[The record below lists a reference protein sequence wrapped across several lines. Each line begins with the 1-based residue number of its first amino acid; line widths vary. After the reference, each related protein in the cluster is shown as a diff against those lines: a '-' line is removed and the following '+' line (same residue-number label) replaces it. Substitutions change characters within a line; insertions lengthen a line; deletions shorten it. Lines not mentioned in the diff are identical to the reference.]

1 MKILYILNIA
11 KRVNNFSYTS
21 MVAAQ
26 NVGFEY
32 QIAGNWEYENEEE
45 RKVDEVKYGIKIHQ
59 VDFIRLPFDLRNLR
73 AYRQIVEIVKREQID
88 VIHCN
93 TPIGGVVGR
102 LAGKK
107 CGVKK
112 IIYQAHGFHFYKGA
126 PKKNWLFYYPIERFL
141 AHYTDILITINQEDY
156 EAAQKFKLRNKGK
169 VYYVPGVGIDLKQYT
184 SGIMDDTRIKLR
196 TEFGFDDNT
205 IVCISMG
212 DLILRK
218 NYGIAIS
225 AIGELQD
232 KYPNLHYI
240 ICGEGQELNNLK
252 VLAKKCNVDKK
263 VHFLGFRK
271 DIKNLLR
278 ASDIFLFTSLQEG
291 LPRST
296 MEAMASGLP
305 LACSR
310 IRGNT
315 DLVDEGK
322 GGVLFNPQNID
333 EIVSEVNKLLS
344 SDMEAMSRHN
354 LDRIHDFSLDTVSES
369 IVEVYKNMFSPNI
382 SGGMK

>member
-1 MKILYILNIA
+1 MRILYILNIA

-59 VDFIRLPFDLRNLR
+59 VDFIRTPFDLRNFR

-112 IIYQAHGFHFYKGA
+112 VIYQAHGFHFYKGA
-126 PKKNWLFYYPIERFL
+126 PKKNWLFYYPVERFL

-156 EAAQKFKLRNKGK
+156 NAAQKFKLRNKGK

-184 SGIMDDTRIKLR
+184 SDIMDDTRIKLR

-225 AIGELQD
+225 AVGKLQD

-305 LACSR
+305 IACSR

-322 GGVLFNPQNID
+322 GGVLFDPQNID

-344 SDMEAMSRHN
+344 SDMEAMSKHN